1 MSSLYSNKENNITKT
16 WLLMVGFLCIIVV
29 VGWFFGQV
37 YGAPEIVYAAVI
49 FSLVM
54 NIGSYWYSDKLALS
68 LSGARPA
75 VREEFFDL
83 YTVTENLSITA
94 GIPMPKIYVITDDA
108 PNAFATGRNPEHATI
123 AVTTG
128 LLHMLDRSELE
139 GVIAHEL
146 SHIRNWDILLSTV
159 VVIIVGFLSLLSD
172 FFLRTSRHIR
182 GGDDNRGNAL
192 FVIAGIV
199 LAILTPIAGLC
210 IQLAISRKRE
220 FLADASGAL
229 LTRYPEGLAGALSKI
244 SSYTQP
250 MKRVHK
256 ATAHLFISS
265 PLGGGHEKKI
275 GFWRKLF
282 LTHPP
287 VSERIGALL
296 GKN

>member
-1 MSSLYSNKENNITKT
+1 MASLYSHKESNIAKT
-16 WLLMVGFLCIIVV
+16 WLLMIVFLCVV
-29 VGWFFGQV
+29 VAVGWFFGQV
-37 YGAPEIVYAAVI
+37 YDAPELVYIAVV

-54 NIGSYWYSDKLALS
+54 NVGSYWYSDKLALS

-75 VREEFFDL
+75 SREEFFDL

-94 GIPMPKIYVITDDA
+94 GVPMPKIFVIQDDA

-123 AVTTG
+123 AATTG
-128 LLHMLDRSELE
+128 LLRILDRSELE

-172 FFLRTSRHIR
+172 FFLRTSHHIR

-192 FVIAGIV
+192 FVLAGIA
-199 LAILTPIAGLC
+199 LAILTPIAGVC

-229 LTRYPEGLAGALSKI
+229 LTRYPEGLAKALEKI
-244 SSYTQP
+244 SSYTRP
-250 MKRVHK
+250 MQRTNK

-265 PLGGGHEKKI
+265 PLGGNQEKKVGSI
-275 GFWRKLF
+275 AKLF
-282 LTHPP
+282 MTHPP
-287 VSERIGALL
+287 VSERIAALL
-296 GKN
+296 EKK